1 MGFGLSPFT
10 QFHVA
15 ISLAGIVAGLAVA
28 AGLLT
33 GRRLPVTTAVFL
45 VTTAAT
51 SVTGFFFP
59 IERFTPGLAIG
70 GVSLPVLALAAY
82 ARYVPVATGG
92 WQRVYAGT
100 ALAAQYLNVVV
111 LVAQT
116 FQKVPALHAMAPT
129 QTEPPF
135 AVAQGIVLL
144 GFAAVAFVA
153 LRRPPAAHHLA
164 AEDTHTRP
172 STRAEP
178 SPVRRED
185 LVNVTSPGT

>member
-1 MGFGLSPFT
+1 MGFGFSPFT

-15 ISLAGIVAGLAVA
+15 ISLVGIVAGFAVA

-33 GRRLPVTTAVFL
+33 GRRLPITTAVFL

-70 GVSLPVLALAAY
+70 GVSLAVLALAAY
-82 ARYVPVATGG
+82 ARHVPAATWG

-100 ALAAQYLNVVV
+100 ALAAQYLNVFV
-111 LVAQT
+111 LVAQL
-116 FQKVPALHAMAPT
+116 FQKVPALNAMAPT

-135 AVAQGIVLL
+135 AVAQGVVLL
-144 GFAAVAFVA
+144 GFAGVAFVA
-153 LRRPPAAHHLA
+153 LRRPPAANDLV
-164 AEDTHTRP
+164 AEDTHTKP
-172 STRAEP
+172 GTRAEP
-178 SPVRRED
+178 SSGRPDD
-185 LVNVTSPGT
+185 LVNVT